1 MPLLTLSVLFSI
13 FSENAIQSFSL
24 QIAVQCVVAP
34 VLGIW
39 NSRMHIAAPLRCS
52 KRQYRPEHYYYA
64 RMIKEKLTEKQV
76 VERWNRYSNEAL
88 NRDLTPEHA
97 NSEREAENLN
107 EEEQIPS
114 PTYNE
119 VSDII
124 QKLRNNQV
132 PGPDIIISELIKEG

>member
-1 MPLLTLSVLFSI
+1 
-13 FSENAIQSFSL
+13 
-24 QIAVQCVVAP
+24 
-34 VLGIW
+34 
-39 NSRMHIAAPLRCS
+39 
-52 KRQYRPEHYYYA
+52 
-64 RMIKEKLTEKQV
+64 MIKEKLTEKQV

>member
-1 MPLLTLSVLFSI
+1 MKQGNFSKT
-13 FSENAIQSFSL
+13 
-24 QIAVQCVVAP
+24 
-34 VLGIW
+34 
-39 NSRMHIAAPLRCS
+39 LRCS
-52 KRQYRPEHYYYA
+52 KQQNRPEHYYYA